1 MRPLPARS
9 SEAGMSAVEIV
20 IMAAIMSLLMIMI
33 TESLSTL
40 SGVRKEQ
47 RASFRIADVADR
59 VARVIE
65 DDVEYASRIFCD
77 TEQGRDYLAAMQTP
91 ISLVTSAHR
100 LPALTDHG
108 YFSADTLTP
117 ETGNV
122 LFMARR
128 GPKVKLE
135 HLATEEYLVQCWRF
149 VIYAP
154 VTDDGVLELMRWTSE
169 LVVNYWDLAEISD
182 ETARADVITQLWEN
196 GVFYAWDPLSARNE
210 ALWRLEETGTL
221 VVMESE
227 ELVSGSEDKNE
238 TRPFGKRMMQIA
250 ENGRGTPHPVP
261 AYAQAI
267 GTFPGGFELKV
278 DGGSAGKLLLFRL
291 VVRSNQP
298 RVREVTNMI
307 QRLFHT
313 DG

>member
-1 MRPLPARS
+1 MVKHLVS
-9 SEAGMSAVEIV
+9 
-20 IMAAIMSLLMIMI
+20 
-33 TESLSTL
+33 
-40 SGVRKEQ
+40 
-47 RASFRIADVADR
+47 D
-59 VARVIE
+59 
-65 DDVEYASRIFCD
+65 EY
-77 TEQGRDYLAAMQTP
+77 T
-91 ISLVTSAHR
+91 
-100 LPALTDHG
+100 
-108 YFSADTLTP
+108 
-117 ETGNV
+117 
-122 LFMARR
+122 
-128 GPKVKLE
+128 
-135 HLATEEYLVQCWRF
+135 VQCWRF
-149 VIYAP
+149 VIYVP
-154 VTDDGVLELMRWTSE
+154 VPDKGILELMRWTSE